1 MCADYTRMRGGVT
14 IRYNYVSGE
23 MEIAM
28 KVPQIRLCIVTSCCA
43 MLGIFAVT
51 AFAEENAV
59 DEAKPKTEEDTIDV
73 AQLEA
78 DGVVVGKITLI
89 KNDVFDLTN
98 EKENNFLYRLVN
110 KLHIITKDHVIEQQ
124 LLLSPGDLYSKRL
137 SDESERILRGNRYLF
152 DVDITPTAKHDGV
165 VDLTVETRD
174 VWTLK
179 PSLSLSRKGGE
190 SKTVVGIHELNLLG
204 LGQTVRIERIED
216 VDRSSNTFQFRDANF
231 GDSWVSTELILADS
245 SDGHTKLLSII
256 RPFYALNTRWST
268 GVTAFDNDQRS
279 TLYDLGEA
287 AAEYQHE
294 REQFTAFGGW
304 SAGLRDGW
312 VTRYKAGVVFDDN
325 RFSEV
330 VDGTL
335 PAAIPEDRDLVYP
348 FLGIELLQDQFETT
362 SNREQIGET
371 EDFFTGTRFSA
382 NLGFANES
390 IGADRDAILYAAS
403 YSVGFGDIGQTA
415 LLVSTWASGREES
428 SGSANAIVGFNA
440 RYYSQ
445 QSEKRLFFATTRGIH
460 GHNLDL
466 DNPVELGGDNG
477 LRGYP
482 LRYQSGDASFLFTIE
497 QRYFWDWYPFRL
509 FRVGGAIFADVGRTW
524 GDNPV
529 GAESAGWL
537 RDVGF
542 GLRFAPTRTGTRKIL
557 HLDIAF
563 PLDGDDSID
572 NVQILLTSKRTF

>member
-1 MCADYTRMRGGVT
+1 
-14 IRYNYVSGE
+14 
-23 MEIAM
+23 
-28 KVPQIRLCIVTSCCA
+28 
-43 MLGIFAVT
+43 MLSIFAVA
-51 AFAEENAV
+51 AFAEKNAV
-59 DEAKPKTEEDTIDV
+59 DEAAPKTEEKTIDV

-78 DGVVVGKITLI
+78 EGVVVGKITLV

-110 KLHIITKDHVIEQQ
+110 KLHIITKDHVIEKQ
-124 LLLSPGDLYSKRL
+124 LLLNPGDLYSKRL
-137 SDESERILRGNRYLF
+137 SDESERILRRNRYLF
-152 DVDITPTAKHDGV
+152 DVTITPTKEHDGV
-165 VDLTVETRD
+165 VDLSVETQD

-190 SKTVVGIHELNLLG
+190 DKTVLGIHELNLLG
-204 LGQTVRIERIED
+204 RGQTVRIERIED
-216 VDRSSNTFQFRDANF
+216 VDRTSNTFQFGDANF
-231 GDSWVSTELILADS
+231 GDSWVATNLLLADS
-245 SDGHTKLLSII
+245 SDGHTKFLSII
-256 RPFYALNTRWST
+256 RPFYALNTPWSA
-268 GVTAFDNDQRS
+268 GVTALDNDKRG
-279 TLYDLGEA
+279 TLYDLGDA
-287 AAEYQHE
+287 VAEYQHE
-294 REQFTAFGGW
+294 RERFTAFGGW
-304 SAGLRDGW
+304 SAGLQDGW
-312 VTRYKAGVVFDDN
+312 VRRYTAGVVFDDN
-325 RFSEV
+325 RFSDV
-330 VDGTL
+330 IDATL

-348 FLGIELLQDQFETT
+348 FVGLEVLQDQFETT

-371 EDFFTGTRFSA
+371 EDFFTGIRFSA
-382 NLGFANES
+382 RLGFANEN
-390 IGADRDAILYAAS
+390 IGADRDAILYWAS
-403 YSVGFGDIGQTA
+403 YSRGFGDIDKTA
-415 LLVSTWASGREES
+415 LLVTTWASGREES
-428 SGSANAIVGFNA
+428 DGSANALVGLSA
-440 RYYSQ
+440 RYYRQ
-445 QSEKRLFFATTRGIH
+445 QSEKRLFFATIRGTH

-529 GAESAGWL
+529 GGESAGWL

-542 GLRFAPTRTGTRKIL
+542 GFRFAPTRTGTRKIL

-572 NVQILLTSKRTF
+572 DVQISLTSKKSF

>member
-1 MCADYTRMRGGVT
+1 MQFTRAALSST
-14 IRYNYVSGE
+14 LLS
-23 MEIAM
+23 
-28 KVPQIRLCIVTSCCA
+28 IV
-43 MLGIFAVT
+43 AVA
-51 AFAEENAV
+51 AFAADNGAEKT
-59 DEAKPKTEEDTIDV
+59 KPKSEESTIDV

-78 DGVVVGKITLI
+78 DATIVGNIVLI
-89 KNDVFDLTN
+89 KKDVFDLTD
-98 EKENNFLYRLVN
+98 ERENNFLYRLVN
-110 KLHIITKDHVIEQQ
+110 KLHIITKDQVIEKQ
-124 LLLSPGDLYSKRL
+124 LLLKPGDLYSKRL
-137 SDESERILRGNRYLF
+137 SDESERILRKNRYLF
-152 DVDITPTAKHDGV
+152 DVAITPTAIHDGV
-165 VDLTVETRD
+165 VDLSVETRD

-179 PSLSLSRKGGE
+179 PSLSISRKGGE
-190 SKTVVGIHELNLLG
+190 DKTVLGVHELNLLG
-204 LGQTVRIERIED
+204 RGQTIRIERIED
-216 VDRSSNTFQFRDANF
+216 VDRSSNTFQFGDANF
-231 GDSWVSTELILADS
+231 GDSWVSTDLLLADS
-245 SDGHTKLLSII
+245 SDGHTKFLAII
-256 RPFYALNTRWST
+256 RPFYALNTTWSA

-279 TLYDLGEA
+279 TLYDLGDA

-294 REQFTAFGGW
+294 RERFTAFGGW

-312 VTRYKAGVVFDDN
+312 VTRYTAGVVLDDN

-330 VDGTL
+330 IDGTL
-335 PAAIPEDRDLVYP
+335 PAAIPEDRNLVYP

-362 SNREQIGET
+362 RNREQIGET

-382 NLGFANES
+382 RLGYSSEN
-390 IGADRDAILYAAS
+390 IGADRDALLYWAS
-403 YSVGFGDIGQTA
+403 YSHGFGDIDKTA
-415 LLVSTWASGREES
+415 LLVSTWASGREEN
-428 SGSANAIVGFNA
+428 SGSANALVGISA

-445 QSEKRLFFATTRGIH
+445 QSKKRLFFATIRGVH

-482 LRYQSGDASFLFTIE
+482 LRYQSGDASFLFTVE

-509 FRVGGAIFADVGRTW
+509 FRVGGAIFFDVGRTW

-529 GAESAGWL
+529 GGESAGWL

-542 GLRFAPTRTGTRKIL
+542 GFRFAPTRTGTRKIL

-572 NVQILLTSKRTF
+572 DVQILLTSKKTF